1 MLVGSAF
8 RFTFGTLT
16 IGGRVILIACS
27 IAATIDNLLTT
38 FQENKFFVLSN
49 QSAHPGPQ
57 RLPPVTTY
65 AYQPCSRPRHLSGDG
80 MPRHQHVALRVQR
93 VGLMMTDV

>member
-27 IAATIDNLLTT
+27 MTATIDNLLTT
-38 FQENKFFVLSN
+38 FKKTSFFLYFRTSLRIQASKGYLLLPHMHISLAVGPDI
-49 QSAHPGPQ
+49 SAATG
-57 RLPPVTTY
+57 
-65 AYQPCSRPRHLSGDG
+65 C
-80 MPRHQHVALRVQR
+80 
-93 VGLMMTDV
+93 